1 MQTHVT
7 LQVDADIATLTFARD
22 TSGKPAT
29 IDLIVLD
36 ELESHLREIEAQ
48 RSGLRAV
55 ILRSD
60 STRYFVVGANIRALE
75 TLNEETVVP
84 WIQRGHA
91 VFNRLEALPAPAIAR
106 VEGYALGG
114 GLELAMA
121 CDLILATPNAKF
133 GQPEANLGFVAGW
146 GGTYRLPRRV
156 GIAKAKEMFYTAC
169 ILDAQEALAVG
180 LIDFCGETGALEAHL
195 DALLA
200 GIRQVSPVAVAHM
213 KALVNDSRNISLS
226 QACAAET
233 SSSEICMAE
242 ADTKARIRAF
252 LESRNRR

>member
-7 LQVDADIATLTFARD
+7 LEMNGDIATLTFACD
-22 TSGKPAT
+22 TPGKPAT

-36 ELESHLREIEAQ
+36 ELESHLREIEAR
-48 RSGLRAV
+48 RSELRAV
-55 ILRSD
+55 LLRS
-60 STRYFVVGANIRALE
+60 SSSKYFVVGANIRALE
-75 TLNEETVVP
+75 TLNEGTVVP

-91 VFNRLEALPAPAIAR
+91 VFNRLDALPMPTIAR

-114 GLELAMA
+114 GLEMAMA
-121 CDLILATPNAKF
+121 CDFILATPNAKF

-156 GIAKAKEMFYTAC
+156 GIAKAKEMFFTAR
-169 ILDAQEALAVG
+169 ILDAQEALIVG
-180 LIDFCGETGALEAHL
+180 LIDFCGEAPALDEHW

-200 GIRQVSPVAVAHM
+200 GIRQVSPIAVAHM
-213 KALVNDSRNISLS
+213 KALANNSLNITLDE
-226 QACAAET
+226 ACAAET

-252 LESRNRR
+252 LDSRKRK